1 MLGLGGCISG
11 ACRGLCGSC
20 SGHKAVYLEQ
30 KKIGLMNFE
39 KDKKG
44 AFLPK
49 DPEHC
54 SPSVPR
60 GTRSRA
66 VGWWQL
72 FMQWAEQRTEL
83 VLFCLNAAQ
92 KAVKISVFQ

>member
-1 MLGLGGCISG
+1 
-11 ACRGLCGSC
+11 
-20 SGHKAVYLEQ
+20 
-30 KKIGLMNFE
+30 MNFE
-39 KDKKG
+39 KDKKE

-49 DPEHC
+49 DPERC

-60 GTRSRA
+60 ETRSGA
-66 VGWWQL
+66 VGWWWL

-92 KAVKISVFQ
+92 KAVKISKSFSDIPYENVNYFYKIFQ